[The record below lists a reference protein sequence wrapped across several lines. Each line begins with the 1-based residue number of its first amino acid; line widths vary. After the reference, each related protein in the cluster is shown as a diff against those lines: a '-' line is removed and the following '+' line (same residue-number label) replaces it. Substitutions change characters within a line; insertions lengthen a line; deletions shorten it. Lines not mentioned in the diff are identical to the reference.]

1 MVIRF
6 SRFGLSENEIE
17 EVINKEF
24 EKNAD
29 LLIGIDDPE
38 VLEMMDVLKK
48 SIAKAISIN
57 NEKVEEKTQKLI
69 EENERNSNRLIGR
82 QGLL

>member
-1 MVIRF
+1 
-6 SRFGLSENEIE
+6 
-17 EVINKEF
+17 
-24 EKNAD
+24 
-29 LLIGIDDPE
+29 
-38 VLEMMDVLKK
+38 MDVLKK